1 MTAGTTG
8 RSLELFFIDGK
19 PDGMQTAEVFNWTGH
34 VLMAPRTRIKAA
46 LDRKEAGYTGI
57 YLLLGDKD
65 GHPFAYIGEGEN
77 IAERIK
83 QHDVKKDWWSQAV
96 FVTTAANMLNK
107 AHVKYLESRLVE
119 IALKVKQRDLEN
131 ATVPAL
137 PGLSEAARANMESF
151 LDYLLMTLPALRI
164 DMFLEKAST
173 GDATALTATAS
184 GEPPSPLF
192 ELVNKKHGLSA
203 RAKIIDGE
211 FVVLKD
217 STARLKWAGK
227 GTEGSGYA
235 QLHAELRKAGVLV
248 EEGATC
254 VFVKNYAFRST
265 SAAAA
270 VVHGR
275 PANGTIEWKVAGT
288 EHPYKAWEA
297 GQLGDNGTGAS

>member
-83 QHDVKKDWWSQAV
+83 KHDVNKDWWTQAV

-107 AHVKYLESRLVE
+107 AHVKYLESRLIE
-119 IALKVKQRDLEN
+119 IAQQVKQRDLEN

-137 PGLSEAARANMESF
+137 PSLSEPAKANMESF
-151 LDYLLMTLPALRI
+151 LDYLLMILPALRI

-173 GDATALTATAS
+173 GDAAALTATGS
-184 GEPPSPLF
+184 GDPPSPLF

-203 RAKIIDGE
+203 QAKIIDGE
-211 FVVLKD
+211 FIVIKGSL
-217 STARLKWAGK
+217 ARLKWAGK
-227 GTEGSGYA
+227 GTEDSGYA

-248 EEGATC
+248 EEGPTC
-254 VFVKNYAFRST
+254 VFAKNYAFRST

-275 PANGTIEWKVAGT
+275 PANGTIEWKIAGT
-288 EHPYKAWEA
+288 EQTYKAWEA
-297 GQLGDNGTGAS
+297 SQLDAGSTGAS

>member
-34 VLMAPRTRIKAA
+34 VLMTPRTLIKKA
-46 LDRKEAGYTGI
+46 LSRKEAGYTGI
-57 YLLLGDKD
+57 YILLGDKD

-83 QHDVKKDWWSQAV
+83 KHDVNKDWWSQAV

-119 IALKVKQRDLEN
+119 IAQQVKQRDLEN

-137 PGLSEAARANMESF
+137 PSLSEAARANMESF
-151 LDYLLMTLPALRI
+151 LDYQLMTLPALRI

-173 GDATALTATAS
+173 GDATALEATSS

-192 ELVNKKHGLSA
+192 ELVNKKHGLFA

-211 FVVLKD
+211 FVVLKG
-217 STARLKWAGK
+217 STARLNWPGK
-227 GTEGSGYA
+227 GAGASTYA
-235 QLHAELRKAGVLV
+235 TIHEELRKAGVLA
-248 EEGATC
+248 EQGATC
-254 VFVKNYAFRST
+254 IFTMNYAFRST

-270 VVHGR
+270 VIQGHHISG
-275 PANGTIEWKVAGT
+275 PLSWKVAETGQT
-288 EHPYKAWEA
+288 YKAWEA
-297 GQLGDNGTGAS
+297 GQLDADSTGAS